1 MFELLSNTTL
11 ETAKSGLA
19 ILGVILAIPGAIQCF
34 FGYRVLKLY
43 ITLMGFL
50 VGLLGF
56 SIIGVLAAGSMGPG
70 LLVGLLGGALLA
82 FIAFKLHKLAV
93 CLINGANAMLGM
105 TILGFAS
112 GVEYALRC
120 LEPAAIQEHT
130 GAGLIVG
137 LAVGV
142 IVAVLTAI
150 LYRPVVILSTA
161 FQGGVFL
168 GSGLCML
175 LFAMDMFLTAILL
188 CALLGAIFQFY
199 NTRAEGR
206 AAKQAKRE
214 AQQQLQQDPKA
225 QAQAKVN
232 KRYFLL
238 MSLTTIVIMIIYQI
252 YGLSAVILFDI
263 VFCLIMRVVIYWKGK
278 RTYPKQMASVSLL
291 YFITHPFKKFVTYDE
306 SQPAAGE
313 DSAAGSTAGED
324 SEPAQEG
331 KQ

>member
-142 IVAVLTAI
+142 IVAVLTAF
-150 LYRPVVILSTA
+150 LYRPVVILSTSL
-161 FQGGVFL
+161 QGGVFL
-168 GSGLCML
+168 GCGLCMM
-175 LFAMDMFLTAILL
+175 LFALDIFPLVILV
-188 CALLGAIFQFY
+188 CTLLGAIFQFY

-206 AAKQAKRE
+206 AAKEARRQERQSWKQARKDPTYR
-214 AQQQLQQDPKA
+214 AQIRQTWKLALVGIGAAALALVVWNIWGRSAMLLLVLLLALVNCVQLRRRDKQR
-225 QAQAKVN
+225 QAPH
-232 KRYFLL
+232 
-238 MSLTTIVIMIIYQI
+238 MSQT
-252 YGLSAVILFDI
+252 
-263 VFCLIMRVVIYWKGK
+263 
-278 RTYPKQMASVSLL
+278 
-291 YFITHPFKKFVTYDE
+291 
-306 SQPAAGE
+306 PARS
-313 DSAAGSTAGED
+313 DSAAG
-324 SEPAQEG
+324 EG
-331 KQ
+331 PEGR

>member
-1 MFELLSNTTL
+1 MFDLLLNGAA

-19 ILGVILAIPGAIQCF
+19 ILGAVLAVPGVIQCF

-43 ITLMGFL
+43 ITVIGFL
-50 VGLLGF
+50 AGLLGF
-56 SIIGVLAAGSMGPG
+56 SIIGVLAAGSLGPG

-93 CLINGANAMLGM
+93 CLINGANAFLAV
-105 TILGFAS
+105 TVLGFAS

-137 LAVGV
+137 LAIGV
-142 IVAVLTAI
+142 IVAVLTAF
-150 LYRPVVILSTA
+150 LYRPVVILSTSL
-161 FQGGVFL
+161 QGGVFL
-168 GSGLCML
+168 GCGLCMM
-175 LFAMDMFLTAILL
+175 LFALDMIPAAFLL

-232 KRYFLL
+232 KQHFLL
-238 MSLTTIVIMIIYQI
+238 ISLATIVVMVIYQI

-263 VFCLIMRVVIYWKGK
+263 VFCLIMRVVAYWKAK

-306 SQPAAGE
+306 SQAPAGE
-313 DSAAGSTAGED
+313 SGTSGQR
-324 SEPAQEG
+324 PEG
-331 KQ
+331 K

>member
-43 ITLMGFL
+43 ITVIGFL
-50 VGLLGF
+50 AGLLGF
-56 SIIGVLAAGSMGPG
+56 SIIGALAIGSLGPG

-112 GVEYALRC
+112 GVEYALRF

-137 LAVGV
+137 LVVGV

-161 FQGGVFL
+161 LQGGVFL
-168 GSGLCML
+168 GCGLCMM
-175 LFAMDMFLTAILL
+175 LFALDIFPLVILV
-188 CALLGAIFQFY
+188 CTLLGAIFQFY

-206 AAKQAKRE
+206 AAKEARRQERQSWKQARKDPTYR
-214 AQQQLQQDPKA
+214 AQIRQTWKLALVGIGAAALALVVWNIWGDFALIP
-225 QAQAKVN
+225 
-232 KRYFLL
+232 F
-238 MSLTTIVIMIIYQI
+238 
-252 YGLSAVILFDI
+252 VILLA
-263 VFCLIMRVVIYWKGK
+263 LISYVQRQQRDK
-278 RTYPKQMASVSLL
+278 RRQPPYM
-291 YFITHPFKKFVTYDE
+291 

-313 DSAAGSTAGED
+313 DSAAGEAPED
-324 SEPAQEG
+324 R
-331 KQ
+331 

>member
-1 MFELLSNTTL
+1 MFDLLLNGAA

-19 ILGVILAIPGAIQCF
+19 ILGAVLAVPGVIQCF

-43 ITLMGFL
+43 ITVIGFL
-50 VGLLGF
+50 AGLLGF
-56 SIIGVLAAGSMGPG
+56 SIIGALAIGSLGPG

-112 GVEYALRC
+112 GVEYALRF

-137 LAVGV
+137 LVVGV

-161 FQGGVFL
+161 LQGGVFL
-168 GSGLCML
+168 GCGLCMM
-175 LFAMDMFLTAILL
+175 LFALDIFPLVILV
-188 CALLGAIFQFY
+188 CTLLGAIFQFY

-206 AAKQAKRE
+206 AAKEARRQERQSWKQARKDPTYR
-214 AQQQLQQDPKA
+214 AQIRQTWKLALVGIGAAALALVVWNIWGRSAMLLLVLLLALVNCVQLRRRDKQR
-225 QAQAKVN
+225 QAPH
-232 KRYFLL
+232 
-238 MSLTTIVIMIIYQI
+238 MSQT
-252 YGLSAVILFDI
+252 
-263 VFCLIMRVVIYWKGK
+263 
-278 RTYPKQMASVSLL
+278 
-291 YFITHPFKKFVTYDE
+291 
-306 SQPAAGE
+306 PARS
-313 DSAAGSTAGED
+313 DSAAG
-324 SEPAQEG
+324 EG
-331 KQ
+331 PEGR

>member
-1 MFELLSNTTL
+1 MFDLLLNGAA

-19 ILGVILAIPGAIQCF
+19 ILGAVLAVPGVIQCF

-43 ITLMGFL
+43 ITVIGFL
-50 VGLLGF
+50 AGLLGF
-56 SIIGVLAAGSMGPG
+56 SIIGALASGSLAPG

-93 CLINGANAMLGM
+93 CLINGANAFLAV
-105 TILGFAS
+105 TVLGFVS
-112 GVEYALRC
+112 GVEYALRF

-137 LAVGV
+137 LAIGV
-142 IVAVLTAI
+142 IVAVLTAF
-150 LYRPVVILSTA
+150 LYRPVVILSTSL
-161 FQGGVFL
+161 QGGVFL
-168 GSGLCML
+168 GCGLCMM
-175 LFAMDMFLTAILL
+175 LFALDLIPVAFLL
-188 CALLGAIFQFY
+188 CALLGAAFQFY

-214 AQQQLQQDPKA
+214 AQQQLQQDSKA

-232 KRYFLL
+232 KQNFLL
-238 MSLTTIVIMIIYQI
+238 MSLATIVVMVIYQI

-263 VFCLIMRVVIYWKGK
+263 VFCLIMRVVIYWKAK

-306 SQPAAGE
+306 SHPAAGS
-313 DSAAGSTAGED
+313 DGAAG
-324 SEPAQEG
+324 EG
-331 KQ
+331 PEGR

>member
-43 ITLMGFL
+43 ITVIGFL
-50 VGLLGF
+50 AGLLGF
-56 SIIGVLAAGSMGPG
+56 SIIGALAIGSLGPG

-93 CLINGANAMLGM
+93 CLINGANASLAV
-105 TILGFAS
+105 TVLGFAS

-137 LAVGV
+137 LAIGV

-150 LYRPVVILSTA
+150 LYRPVVILSTSL
-161 FQGGVFL
+161 QGGVFL
-168 GSGLCML
+168 GCGLCMM
-175 LFAMDMFLTAILL
+175 LFAMDQCLTAILV
-188 CALLGAIFQFY
+188 CTLLGAIFQFY

-206 AAKQAKRE
+206 AAKEARRQERQSWKQARKDPTYR
-214 AQQQLQQDPKA
+214 AQIRQTWKLALVGIGAAALALVVWNIWGDFALIP
-225 QAQAKVN
+225 
-232 KRYFLL
+232 F
-238 MSLTTIVIMIIYQI
+238 
-252 YGLSAVILFDI
+252 VILLA
-263 VFCLIMRVVIYWKGK
+263 LISYVQRQQRDK
-278 RTYPKQMASVSLL
+278 RRQPPYM
-291 YFITHPFKKFVTYDE
+291 

-313 DSAAGSTAGED
+313 DSAAGEAPED
-324 SEPAQEG
+324 R
-331 KQ
+331 